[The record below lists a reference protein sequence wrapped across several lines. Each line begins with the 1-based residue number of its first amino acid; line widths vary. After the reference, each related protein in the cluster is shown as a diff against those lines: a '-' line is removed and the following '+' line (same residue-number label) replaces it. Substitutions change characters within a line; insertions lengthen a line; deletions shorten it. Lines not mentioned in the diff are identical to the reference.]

1 MATVFIPSLR
11 RKLTDDRDRV
21 EVPGKTLREV
31 VSNLDEA
38 YPGIK
43 ALIVENGRVRP
54 GLQPAVDGV
63 LSATGLMGKVPE
75 DSSEVHILPA
85 LGAAQAALSGL
96 AAGGRSRE
104 RRVEE
109 RR

>member
-31 VSNLDEA
+31 VNNLDEA

-43 ALIVENGRVRP
+43 DLIVENGRVRP
-54 GLQPAVDGV
+54 GLPLAVDGV
-63 LSATGLMGKVPE
+63 LSATGLMGKSPRTPRR
-75 DSSEVHILPA
+75 STSCRR

-109 RR
+109 CR

>member
-1 MATVFIPSLR
+1 MATVFIPSLMR
-11 RKLTDDRDRV
+11 ELTDDRDRV
-21 EVPGKTLREV
+21 EVPGKTLRDV
-31 VSNLDEA
+31 VNNLDEA

-43 ALIVENGRVRP
+43 DLIVENGCVRP
-54 GLQPAVDGV
+54 GLQLAVDGV

-85 LGAAQAALSGL
+85 IGGG
-96 AAGGRSRE
+96 AGGVERASRRRALAE

>member
-1 MATVFIPSLR
+1 MATVFIPSLM

-31 VSNLDEA
+31 VNNLDEA

-43 ALIVENGRVRP
+43 NLIVENGRVCR
-54 GLQPAVDGV
+54 GLQLGVDGV

-75 DSSEVHILPA
+75 DSSEVHIPPA
-85 LGAAQAALSGL
+85 LGGG
-96 AAGGRSRE
+96 AGE
-104 RRVEE
+104 APRV
-109 RR
+109 